1 MLIINH
7 IVRLLTL
14 AAFMICIPAGI
25 GNTSQK
31 AAGPAAVS
39 APALNVS
46 FKLDPRITR
55 GMYMGERWVS
65 PPTYTTAQAGKE
77 ITVDARVDGLD
88 AAGKLAGASPVW
100 KAEDLDMVRVSPG
113 HGRQVKITVRRS
125 GESVLSV
132 TCGKAIR
139 KLTVK
144 AITRDNIT
152 QVEISQQ

>member
-1 MLIINH
+1 MLIITH
-7 IVRLLTL
+7 ISRLLAL
-14 AAFMICIPAGI
+14 AALITFIPAGV
-25 GNTSQK
+25 GNASQK
-31 AAGPAAVS
+31 AAGPSAVS
-39 APALNVS
+39 VPAINVS

-65 PPTYTTAQAGKE
+65 PPTYTAAQTGKE

-88 AAGKLAGASPVW
+88 AAGKLAGASPAW
-100 KAEDLDMVRVSPG
+100 RAEDPDMVRVSPA
-113 HGRQVKITVRRS
+113 HGRQVRITVRRS

-132 TCGKAIR
+132 TCGKATR

-144 AITRDNIT
+144 ATTRDNVT